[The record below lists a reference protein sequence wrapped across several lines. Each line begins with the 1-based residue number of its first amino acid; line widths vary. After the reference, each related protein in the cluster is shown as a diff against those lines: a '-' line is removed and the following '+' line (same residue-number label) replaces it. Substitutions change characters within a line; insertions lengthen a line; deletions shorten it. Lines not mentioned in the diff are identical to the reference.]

1 VDGFI
6 IGLLSI
12 VSLLVLI
19 VNLTHDDWH
28 CSTFVIDCLQFWK

>member
-12 VSLLVLI
+12 VSFLVLI
-19 VNLTHDDWH
+19 VNLTHDWH

>member
-19 VNLTHDDWH
+19 VNLTHD
-28 CSTFVIDCLQFWK
+28 

>member
-19 VNLTHDDWH
+19 VNLTHDWH
-28 CSTFVIDCLQFWK
+28 C

>member
-6 IGLLSI
+6 IGLFSI

-19 VNLTHDDWH
+19 VNLTHDWH
-28 CSTFVIDCLQFWK
+28 CSTFVIDCLQFWE

>member
-12 VSLLVLI
+12 VCLLVLI
-19 VNLTHDDWH
+19 VNLTHDWH

>member
-19 VNLTHDDWH
+19 VNLTHDWH
-28 CSTFVIDCLQFWK
+28 CFTFVIDCLQFWE